1 MNGTS
6 LLVMGVVSILC
17 CPILGPVTWFLSNQ
31 AMTSGTV
38 AADDASKVNIA
49 RILGIVATV
58 FLVLGL
64 IGRFV
69 LGIGAATG
77 NVVPAQLMF

>member
-31 AMTSGTV
+31 ALTSGTV
-38 AADDASKVNIA
+38 AADDASKINIA
-49 RILGIVATV
+49 RILGIIGTV
-58 FLVLGL
+58 FLVLG
-64 IGRFV
+64 V
-69 LGIGAATG
+69 LARIMGIGSAIGGAT
-77 NVVPAQLMF
+77 VPAQLMF